1 MREAKLMRKAL
12 LAAVAVA
19 ALGIASAIAQ
29 NTTTDNPSNGVA
41 GGNDKMNSSPAPGA
55 MKAHPPAGTMGANP
69 TPAAPV
75 TAAQD
80 APKDGPSF
88 IQVQSADM
96 LSSNV
101 VGLDV
106 HNGQN
111 DNIGKI
117 ADIAF
122 DPSKKLT
129 GYILSVGGF
138 LGMGTHYVAVNP
150 DAVMV
155 SYDAQN
161 KVWKATMNAT
171 KDQLKSAPEFKYGG
185 QWTASRS

>member
-1 MREAKLMRKAL
+1 MRKAL
-12 LAAVAVA
+12 LAAAAIVA
-19 ALGIASAIAQ
+19 LTSASASAQ
-29 NTTTDNPSNGVA
+29 NASPDNPANGTA
-41 GGNDKMNSSPAPGA
+41 GGTDKMNSSANQGA
-55 MKAHPPAGTMGANP
+55 GAMGANP
-69 TPAAPV
+69 TPKTPV
-75 TAAQD
+75 TPPQTATQD
-80 APKDGPSF
+80 VPKEGPNF
-88 IQVQSADM
+88 IQVQSTDM

-106 HNGQN
+106 HNSQN
-111 DNIGKI
+111 DDIGKI
-117 ADIAF
+117 QDIAF
-122 DPSKKLT
+122 DPSKQVT

-150 DAVMV
+150 GAVMV

>member
-1 MREAKLMRKAL
+1 MRKAL
-12 LAAVAVA
+12 LAAAAIA
-19 ALGIASAIAQ
+19 ALASASATAQ
-29 NTTTDNPSNGVA
+29 NTTTDNPSNGAAA
-41 GGNDKMNSSPAPGA
+41 GKMNSSANQGA
-55 MKAHPPAGTMGANP
+55 ITANP
-69 TPAAPV
+69 TPNASATGTQ
-75 TAAQD
+75 TATQAVPDQ
-80 APKDGPSF
+80 GPNF
-88 IQVQSADM
+88 IQVQNTDM

-101 VGLDV
+101 VGLDI
-106 HNGQN
+106 HNSQN

-117 ADIAF
+117 QDIAF
-122 DPSKKLT
+122 DTSKKVT
-129 GYILSVGGF
+129 GYILLVGGF

>member
-1 MREAKLMRKAL
+1 MRKAL

-19 ALGIASAIAQ
+19 ALGTAGAIAQ
-29 NTTTDNPSNGVA
+29 NTTTDNPSNGKA
-41 GGNDKMNSSPAPGA
+41 GMNTPATPGA
-55 MKAHPPAGTMGANP
+55 MKANPPAGTMGANP

-117 ADIAF
+117 EDIAF
-122 DPSKKLT
+122 DPSKKLA

-171 KDQLKSAPEFKYGG
+171 KDELKSAPEFKYGG

>member
-1 MREAKLMRKAL
+1 MRKFL
-12 LAAVAVA
+12 LAAA
-19 ALGIASAIAQ
+19 AIAAMASASATAQ
-29 NTTTDNPSNGVA
+29 NTTTDNPPNGTTGA
-41 GGNDKMNSSPAPGA
+41 NAPAPA
-55 MKAHPPAGTMGANP
+55 MGANP
-69 TPAAPV
+69 APAKVPQPV
-75 TAAQD
+75 
-80 APKDGPSF
+80 PKEGPNF
-88 IQVQSADM
+88 IQVQSTDM

-117 ADIAF
+117 QDVALDA
-122 DPSKKLT
+122 SKQVT
-129 GYILSVGGF
+129 GYIVSVGGF

-185 QWTASRS
+185 QWAASRS